1 VSQPIVDPAIV
12 DQMVAILCDERNAEP
27 AATFPRDSAGIKQP
41 GLYAW
46 WVDEEGREILSTAL
60 DAPSFPTLI
69 YVGLAGA
76 THWPSGKASTTTLWS
91 RVRGLHLRGNIR
103 GSTFRQT
110 LAAVLVQTLGLQ
122 VVGPNRL
129 NQEGEEQLSAW
140 MAEHLRVIAQ
150 PYLDRDKLGA
160 METAILAR
168 LAPPLNLDGMGP
180 SPMRSKVTKH
190 RRRLAHPS

>member
-1 VSQPIVDPAIV
+1 VSQPVVDPAIV
-12 DQMVAILCDERNAEP
+12 DKLVAILCDERNTEP
-27 AATFPRDSAGIKQP
+27 AATFPRDSAGVKQP

-46 WVDEEGREILSTAL
+46 WTDEEGREILSATL
-60 DAPSFPTLI
+60 EAPSLPALI
-69 YVGLAGA
+69 YAGLAGA

-122 VVGPNRL
+122 VIGPNRL

-150 PYLDRDKLGA
+150 PYSDRDKLGA

-168 LAPPLNLDGMGP
+168 LAPPLNLNGMEP
-180 SPMRSKVTKH
+180 SLVRSRVTEH